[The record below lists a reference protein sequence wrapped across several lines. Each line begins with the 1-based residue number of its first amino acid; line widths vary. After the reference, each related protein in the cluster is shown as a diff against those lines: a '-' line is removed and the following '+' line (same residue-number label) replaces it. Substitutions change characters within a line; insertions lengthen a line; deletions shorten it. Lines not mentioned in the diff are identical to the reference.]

1 MPAAPPDFTII
12 MPTRNHAR
20 WIEAAVRSV
29 LEQDFRGRVE
39 LVVFDALSDDATPQI
54 LERYRDRLTWRREAD
69 AGQVDAIN
77 RGLREARGEIVAWL
91 NSDDLYL
98 PGALARVHAAFAA
111 DSALD
116 FVYGDVL
123 EIAEDGRI
131 MTPNPFTEDCD
142 AARYFYS
149 HNYICQPTVFV
160 RRRVIERVGL
170 LRPDLRWLMDY
181 EWFTRFFRTGLRG
194 LRLRHFLA
202 ANRDHPA
209 TKTNSG
215 GLARWWETIAVRA
228 AIPGPMMVARRST
241 WIYSLEYV
249 IKALNAAG
257 WAAPA
262 ARPVDQRNFRQRLVD
277 RLNARL
283 VRLVQAR
290 SFDDI
295 VRRYG
300 RDIAPH
306 GANVADLWSPSVARA
321 FQPVPV
327 SAPSAPDSRLSP
339 PDTPLPTPSPMP
351 AITPLEPVLAQA
363 YPHLVIEMHD
373 ALRALLF
380 PKLLGAK
387 GRLPLLAKLIG
398 TGIGEAMYLLDALH
412 ASLADAG
419 DICEFG
425 VAQGATSALLA
436 NEIRH
441 TNKRLWLYDS
451 FAGLPKPSA
460 QDQLKDDIFN
470 LGSIERYEGEMRC
483 DSAEVEFRLAQIGFP
498 KDRYVVRA
506 GWVHETLRDDNGP
519 AAVSCAYV
527 DFDFYEPI
535 LHTLDYLDRHLTTN
549 GRIVV
554 DDYDH
559 FSTGAKTAVDEF
571 VRKTGGRFELIKPL
585 PFAGAF
591 CILHRTP

>member
-1 MPAAPPDFTII
+1 MSDAATAFTIV

-20 WIEAAVRSV
+20 WIESAVRSV
-29 LEQDFRGRVE
+29 LDQDFPGSVE

-54 LERYRDRLTWRREAD
+54 LERYRDRLTWRRERD

-98 PGALARVHAAFAA
+98 PDALARVHAAFGA
-111 DSALD
+111 DPALD

-123 EIAEDGRI
+123 EINEDGRI

-160 RRRVIERVGL
+160 RRRVIERVGF
-170 LRPDLRWLMDY
+170 LRDDLRWTMDY
-181 EWFTRFFRTGLRG
+181 EWFTRFFRAGLRG
-194 LRLRHFLA
+194 LRLKHFLA
-202 ANRDHPA
+202 ANRDHPE

-215 GLARWWETIAVRA
+215 GLARWGETLSVRTP
-228 AIPGPMMVARRST
+228 IPGPPLIGRRST

-249 IKALNAAG
+249 IKSLNAAG

-262 ARPVDQRNFRQRLVD
+262 DLPPGKRHFRQRILD

-295 VRRYG
+295 IRRYA

-306 GANVADLWSPSVARA
+306 GANVADLWRKAAPARNRSAAPDRDGPGSP
-321 FQPVPV
+321 
-327 SAPSAPDSRLSP
+327 PSAPDSQ
-339 PDTPLPTPSPMP
+339 PSPAFAMP
-351 AITPLEPVLAQA
+351 AITPLAPVLERA

-380 PKLLGAK
+380 PKLPGIQ
-387 GRLPLLAKLIG
+387 GRLPLMAKLIG
-398 TGIGEAMYLLDALH
+398 TGIGEAMYLLGELH
-412 ASLADAG
+412 ASMADAG

-436 NEIRH
+436 NEIRA
-441 TNKRLWLYDS
+441 TPKKLWLYDS
-451 FAGLPKPSA
+451 FAGLPKPSTH
-460 QDQLKDDIFN
+460 DQLKDDIFN

-498 KDRYVVRA
+498 KDRYLIRA

-519 AAVSCAYV
+519 AAVSFAYV

-535 LHTLDYLDRHLTTN
+535 LHTLDHLDRHLTPN

-571 VRKTGGRFELIKPL
+571 IQKTAGRFELVKPL

-591 CILHRTP
+591 CILRRR